1 MSTATKAD
9 CISSAMEAGASAIHA
24 EAIVDELFR
33 KKNELEAQGKLDQAE
48 RLLGEHVVTLAEE
61 ARINAA
67 LQRKHAAL
75 NVLIRRDL
83 DNFLD
88 TFETEA
94 KGDTV
99 EGLMALLG
107 GSHKRV
113 SGARASVTARRWG
126 VMHSWGGGMMK
137 ELSERPHVVDMLG
150 KDKDFLANVVRE
162 MHELKPEGR
171 RGLTGD
177 QDAAF
182 VAEIFGKYAEVAR
195 IRLNDAGAFIR
206 HLEGWTPQSHDTGK
220 MMSKSLGK
228 QEGWVDYVLPRLDH
242 ERSFPGMNE
251 AEVREALGEVYNNI
265 LTGQNRLGPNAREQG
280 VFLGPRNLARSKG
293 KSRVLHFKDADAF
306 LEYHD
311 AYGRG
316 NVFSGMLEHL
326 ERSARDV
333 ALMEKLGPN
342 PEAMLMSV
350 IEERKRRV
358 RLDKT
363 LSPEQ
368 RQQRVGQLNRAW
380 TDGTFGG
387 GKVKKL
393 FAEVK
398 GETMIPENPTAARI
412 GSYIRGSQSFSKLG
426 SATLSAVA
434 DLTTYAMS
442 SRIIG
447 KSAAEGYADAITSLF
462 KGRKGKDAKQLAYSF
477 GTMLDGTLGDIAARW
492 NAQDSTPGKMH
503 QVQNWFFKASWLTQ
517 WTERLKAGYS
527 HALSNHLA
535 ARRGL
540 SWDALDADI
549 KAVFNHH
556 GFDAGHWEA
565 FKKMTT
571 IEADG
576 KWHLLPENVRKLSG
590 SDLDAFI
597 PEGIKETSRAK
608 RRAKA
613 AEQLEADLMGF
624 YADETMFAVLEPDD
638 RTRAVI
644 VQGTRPGSV
653 MGELVR
659 SIMQF
664 KSFPIAYSQ
673 RILRGQRFRKNGAG
687 LDLPGF
693 THFLAGTVLLGYAA
707 QAAKDFSKGRD
718 PKAVDKWQT
727 WLAAAAQGGGA
738 GIYGD
743 FLFSAANRFGGGALG
758 TAAGPTLGT
767 MAELLKVPSYLLQG
781 EGEKAMDTFGREAL
795 GNLPFIN
802 LWYARAAVDYAFTYH
817 IKEMISPGSLR
828 RAEKRLKREY
838 GQEYFFPPSDVLGY

>member
-1 MSTATKAD
+1 MSIATKAD

-24 EAIVDELFR
+24 EAIVEELFR
-33 KKNELEAQGKLDQAE
+33 KKNELAAQGKLDQAE
-48 RLLGEHVVTLAEE
+48 RVLGEHVIGMAEE
-61 ARINAA
+61 ARISAA

-75 NVLIRRDL
+75 NVIIRRDV

-88 TFETEA
+88 TFEAETN
-94 KGDTV
+94 GDTV
-99 EGLMALLG
+99 EGLMAMLG
-107 GSHKRV
+107 GSHKRAT
-113 SGARASVTARRWG
+113 GARASVSARRWG
-126 VMHSWGGGMMK
+126 IMNSWGGGMMK

-150 KDKDFLANVVRE
+150 KDEDFLANIVRE

-171 RGLTGD
+171 RGITGD
-177 QDAAF
+177 QDALFA
-182 VAEIFGKYAEVAR
+182 AEIFGKYAEVAR

-228 QEGWVDYVLPRLDH
+228 QEGWVDYILPRLDL
-242 ERSFPGMNE
+242 ERSFPGLDE
-251 AEVREALGEVYNNI
+251 AGVREALGEIYHNI

-280 VFLGPRNLARSKG
+280 VFLGPRNLAKGKG
-293 KSRVLHFKDADAF
+293 KSRVLHFKDADAC
-306 LEYHD
+306 LEYHGT
-311 AYGRG
+311 YGRG
-316 NVFSGMLEHL
+316 NIFSGILEHL

-342 PEAMLMSV
+342 PEAMLMSI
-350 IEERKRRV
+350 IEERKRRL
-358 RLDKT
+358 RLDNSLT
-363 LSPEQ
+363 PEQ
-368 RQQRVGQLNRAW
+368 RQKRIGQLNRAW

-412 GSYIRGSQSFSKLG
+412 GSYVRAGQSLSKLG

-442 SRIIG
+442 SRVIG
-447 KSAAEGYADAITSLF
+447 KGAAEGYADAIVSLF

-477 GTMLDGTLGDIAARW
+477 GTMLDGTLGDISARW
-492 NAQDSTPGKMH
+492 NAQDSIPGKVH
-503 QVQNWFFKASWLTQ
+503 QAQNWFFKASWLTQ

-535 ARRGL
+535 SMRGL
-540 SWDALDADI
+540 GWDALGKDV
-549 KAVFNHH
+549 KAVLEHH
-556 GFDAGHWEA
+556 GFDARHWEA

-576 KWHLLPENVRKLSG
+576 KWHLLPENVRKLTG
-590 SDLDAFI
+590 RDLDAFV
-597 PEGIKETSRAK
+597 PEGVKEGSRAK

-644 VQGTRPGSV
+644 VQGTRPGSL

-659 SIMQF
+659 YIMQF

-693 THFLAGTVLLGYAA
+693 THFLAGTILLGYAA
-707 QAAKDFSKGRD
+707 QVAKDFSKGRT
-718 PKAVDKWQT
+718 PKSPKKWQT

-743 FLFSAANRFGGGALG
+743 FLFSATNRFGGGALG
-758 TAAGPTLGT
+758 TAAGPTAGVV
-767 MAELLKVPSYLLQG
+767 AELLKVPSYLMQG
-781 EGEKAMDTFGREAL
+781 EGEKAMDTLGREVV

-817 IKEMISPGSLR
+817 IKEMISPGSLE
-828 RAEKRLKREY
+828 RAERRLEREY
-838 GQEYFFPPSDVLGY
+838 GQEYFAPPSDVLGY